1 MRRILWRYWL
11 VQDRKGKYWQGAGK
25 TVRLVERSEA
35 REFYTLEEAR
45 RFADRGDIVKRVTVY
60 MRGR

>member
-11 VQDRKGKYWQGAGK
+11 VQDRNGKYWQGAGYDVK
-25 TVRLVERSEA
+25 LVERSEA

-45 RFADRGDIVKRVTVY
+45 EFADMWDVVKRVTVY
-60 MRGR
+60 MRGK